1 MTSTFL
7 FERPR
12 GGERALLVG
21 VGIGRPVDPQ
31 DTAEFEALAAS
42 AGALPVALVTASRP
56 RPDSKY
62 FVGTGKA
69 AEIRDRAQDAR
80 AEVILVDQTL
90 SPSQERNLEKLTSC
104 RVLDRNGLILDIF
117 SQRARSFEGKLQ
129 VELAQ
134 LSHLSTR
141 LVRGWT
147 HLERQK
153 GGIGL
158 RGPGETQL
166 ETDRRL
172 IAKRI
177 RTLRGRLEKLA
188 RQRDTGRHVRREV
201 PVPTVALVGYT
212 NAGKS
217 TLFNRLTGS
226 DSYVAD
232 QLFATLDPT
241 VRRIK
246 LAGVGEVVLA
256 DTVGFVR
263 SLPHELIAA
272 FRSTLQEA
280 READLL
286 LHVVDASDPQ
296 RDERILQVREVLAGI
311 GAGEIRELKV
321 FNKIDLLGAGGLG
334 TERSGVD
341 QSGAES
347 RSVESRDVE
356 SRDVESRDVESPGAE
371 SRGGQFAGVELH
383 GVHLPGVELPHIL
396 LAADGAPVQ
405 AWVSAHSGA
414 GLGELREAIAQAVR
428 PNQVRQT
435 LHLGLL
441 AAAVRSDL
449 YRREA
454 VRAERQCDD
463 GSWELDVELDPA
475 EMAKI
480 LGNRGVEPVAPP
492 ENARAV
498 A

>member
-1 MTSTFL
+1 M

-12 GGERALLVG
+12 GGARAIVVS
-21 VGIGRPVDPQ
+21 VGIGHAVDPH

-42 AGALPVALVTASRP
+42 AGASTVGLILASRA
-56 RPDSKY
+56 RPDPKY
-62 FVGTGKA
+62 FVGSGKA
-69 AEIRDRAQDAR
+69 EEIRACADQQDADI
-80 AEVILVDQTL
+80 VLIDQTL
-90 SPSQERNLEKLTSC
+90 SPSQERNLEKLTSR

-188 RQRDTGRHVRREV
+188 LQRETGRHVRREV

-217 TLFNRLTGS
+217 TLFNALTGS
-226 DSYVAD
+226 STYVAN

-241 VRRIK
+241 VRQIK

-280 READLL
+280 RDADLL
-286 LHVVDASDPQ
+286 LHVVDASDPL
-296 RDERILQVREVLAGI
+296 RDERTQQVREVLSGI
-311 GAGEIRELKV
+311 GAGGIRELLV
-321 FNKIDLLGAGGLG
+321 FNKIDLFEGAG
-334 TERSGVD
+334 R
-341 QSGAES
+341 AES
-347 RSVESRDVE
+347 ARI
-356 SRDVESRDVESPGAE
+356 A
-371 SRGGQFAGVELH
+371 AG
-383 GVHLPGVELPHIL
+383 
-396 LAADGAPVQ
+396 ADGIPAR
-405 AWVSAHSGA
+405 AWVSAVTGA
-414 GLGELREAIAQAVR
+414 GLDGLREAIAQAVR
-428 PNQVRQT
+428 PNQVRRT
-435 LHLGLL
+435 LHLAMP

-449 YRREA
+449 YRRNA
-454 VRAERQCDD
+454 VRAERQLDD
-463 GSWELDVELDPA
+463 GSWEIEVELDTT
-475 EMAKI
+475 EIAKL
-480 LGNRGVEPVAPP
+480 LGTDGVGLVDVGGARREQRVA
-492 ENARAV
+492 
-498 A
+498 

>member
-1 MTSTFL
+1 L

-21 VGIGRPVDPQ
+21 VGIGHPVDPH
-31 DTAEFEALAAS
+31 DASEFKALAAS
-42 AGALPVALVTASRP
+42 AGAIPVGVVLASRP
-56 RPDSKY
+56 RPDPKY

-69 AEIRDRAQDAR
+69 EEIRAQAVELG
-80 AEVILVDQTL
+80 AEVVLVDQEL
-90 SPSQERNLEKLTSC
+90 SPSQERNLEKLTGC

-117 SQRARSFEGKLQ
+117 AQRARSFEGKLQ

-134 LSHLSTR
+134 LSHLATR

-177 RTLRGRLEKLA
+177 RTLRGRLDKLA

-226 DSYVAD
+226 DTYVAD

-241 VRRIK
+241 VRRVK

-263 SLPHELIAA
+263 QLPHELIAA

-280 READLL
+280 RDADLL
-286 LHVVDASDPQ
+286 LHVVDASDPL
-296 RDERILQVREVLAGI
+296 RSERIAQVREVLAGI
-311 GAGEIRELKV
+311 GAGAIRELTV
-321 FNKIDLLGAGGLG
+321 FNKIDLLEDSAAGAAPRVIAGPDGLPAQ
-334 TERSGVD
+334 V
-341 QSGAES
+341 
-347 RSVESRDVE
+347 
-356 SRDVESRDVESPGAE
+356 
-371 SRGGQFAGVELH
+371 
-383 GVHLPGVELPHIL
+383 
-396 LAADGAPVQ
+396 
-405 AWVSAHSGA
+405 WVSSVTGT
-414 GLGELREAIAQAVR
+414 GLEALREALVQAVR
-428 PNQVRQT
+428 PNQIRRT
-435 LHLGLL
+435 LHLQMP

-449 YRREA
+449 YRRNA
-454 VRAERQCDD
+454 VRTERQCDD
-463 GSWELDVELDPA
+463 GSWELEVELDSA
-475 EMAKI
+475 EMAKV
-480 LGNRGVEPVAPP
+480 LGSRGVNLVETLEPHEQRVA
-492 ENARAV
+492 
-498 A
+498 